1 MTRSIIAF
9 VLATLPLAAQ
19 TSSLQGS
26 ITDAQSAAIPEAV
39 VTATNLGTSA
49 SRKALTDATG
59 EYTFVQVQP
68 GTYKIVVEKAGFRT
82 HTAEVVLQINTPAT
96 LNVKLDLGQVTE
108 TVNVMGEAANR
119 FATARPA
126 GAGCDPSVRSRRRC
140 VRALRPDSA
149 APDRCDPGRGE
160 SAMA

>member
-68 GTYKIVVEKAGFRT
+68 GTYKIVVEKAGFRM

-96 LNVKLDLGQVTE
+96 LNVKLDLGQV
-108 TVNVMGEAANR
+108 
-119 FATARPA
+119 PW
-126 GAGCDPSVRSRRRC
+126 
-140 VRALRPDSA
+140 
-149 APDRCDPGRGE
+149 
-160 SAMA
+160 